1 MTASLSS
8 LKENIARTGLG
19 QLLPHRP
26 PLPPPAHLPQYI
38 NVQDIHHLPCPGQW
52 PCFLFFL
59 DAIIISWY
67 QIPLFLFDGID
78 KILLKIKCHILYC
91 VVLHTCCMK
100 HDRGKQNCSAK
111 RISRHIGNFWKL
123 LIGINVRCTFNA
135 SLNCTKQM
143 TKTID
148 KHCQRHNGP
157 KSWMFW
163 LVKAIV
169 STTKTRYTLLTP

>member
-1 MTASLSS
+1 MLPGLAWDNSCLTALLSFRQLTFLNISMCKIATISL
-8 LKENIARTGLG
+8 
-19 QLLPHRP
+19 
-26 PLPPPAHLPQYI
+26 
-38 NVQDIHHLPCPGQW
+38 VQVNDRV
-52 PCFLFFL
+52 FYFFL
-59 DAIIISWY
+59 DAIIISWH
-67 QIPLFLFDGID
+67 QIPLLLFDGID
-78 KILLKIKCHILYC
+78 KILLKIKSHISYC
-91 VVLHTCCMK
+91 VVLQTCCMK

-111 RISRHIGNFWKL
+111 RISRHFGNFWKL

-157 KSWMFW
+157 KSWMLW